1 MNIGCDI
8 HHVVF
13 ENDANIIACATT
25 TGFSLF
31 DASNSQNIST
41 CRIQS
46 MPHGTRLISTLGNS
60 NIVAITANTESSQSV
75 QIWDITSNAELM
87 SINFN
92 ESVWG
97 VRLRPDIL
105 VTATSKKIFVNDLV
119 DSSEIISFN
128 TAFNK
133 DGIFDIPSVFSS
145 SLLAYPSPDIGVVTI
160 CNYLDSSYP
169 SLNVHAFKTPIS
181 FIKFSDNGRLLAV
194 AGDDGKNIIVYSVPS
209 MKQIAYLKRG
219 ANGSKIIS
227 MSFEPHGTQLAV
239 ASANGNINVFFIA
252 WVDKNSEQDPKVAK
266 SIKIKESENHS
277 SWIYF
282 SSKTLKLCG
291 VTTTGQTFR
300 VVFDEQ
306 MKQATLDFST
316 NPLNIK

>member
-1 MNIGCDI
+1 MNSGSDI

-13 ENDANIIACATT
+13 DNDVNIIACATAN
-25 TGFSLF
+25 GFSLF
-31 DASNSQNIST
+31 DAGNSQNIAT

-46 MPHGTRLISTLGNS
+46 MPQGTRLISTLGNS
-60 NIVAITANTESSQSV
+60 NIVAITSKSESSQNV
-75 QIWDITSNAELM
+75 QIWEIMSNSELM
-87 SINFN
+87 SINYN
-92 ESVWG
+92 DTVWG
-97 VRLRPDIL
+97 IRLRPDIII
-105 VTATSKKIFVNDLV
+105 TATSKKIFINDLI
-119 DSSEIISFN
+119 DSSEISSIN

-133 DGIFDIPSVFSS
+133 DGIFDVPAIYSS

-160 CNYLDSSYP
+160 CNYLDSSYS

-194 AGDDGKNIIVYSVPS
+194 AGDEGKNIIVYSVPS

-239 ASANGNINVFFIA
+239 ASANGTINVFFIA
-252 WVDKNSEQDPKVAK
+252 WADKDSEQESKVTK
-266 SIKIKESENHS
+266 SIKIKETENHP

-306 MKQATLDFST
+306 MKQASIDFSGNT
-316 NPLNIK
+316 LNVK